1 MSKLILVI
9 VWFFASIG
17 VVSAQ
22 TISGTIADFQTHEVL
37 PFVNI
42 GIVGRDIGTV
52 TDENGHFA
60 ISAPNALSTD
70 TLRLSMV
77 GYTTQTWALAAFLQK
92 YPDKSTV
99 YLAPANIKLAGVT
112 IRPRNLRKR
121 ILGNES
127 ENKFMTAAFKINDLG
142 SELGVLIKTKKR
154 PTFVRRFNCF
164 VAHNS
169 YDTLFFRVNIYDTKN
184 GKPTNNILQQNV
196 FVEKVGFKEG
206 WIDIDLTSYNIN
218 VTNDFVISLEWVKD
232 LDVDMPKDM
241 SDKEARSRMR
251 RGEGLLFSVVPF
263 GSAALYRKASQ
274 GSWEKVTGLGVGF
287 NVEVEQEQ

>member
-1 MSKLILVI
+1 MSKLIFVI
-9 VWFFASIG
+9 IWFFASMW

-22 TISGTIADFQTHEVL
+22 TISGTIVDLQTHEVL

-42 GIVGRDIGTV
+42 GVVGRDVGTV
-52 TDENGHFA
+52 TDENGRFA
-60 ISAPNALSTD
+60 LSAPNAQATD

-77 GYTTQTWALAAFLQK
+77 GYVTQTWVLAAFLQK
-92 YPDKSTV
+92 YTDKSTV
-99 YLAPANIKLAGVT
+99 YLAPANIKLAAVT
-112 IRPRNLRKR
+112 ILPRNLKKR

-127 ENKFMTAAFKINDLG
+127 ENRYMTAAFKINDLG

-164 VAHNS
+164 VTHNS

-184 GKPTNNILQQNV
+184 GKPTNNLLQQNV
-196 FVEKVGFKEG
+196 FVEQVGFKEG
-206 WIDIDLTSYNIN
+206 WIHIDLTPYNIN

-232 LDVDMPKDM
+232 LDANMPKDI
-241 SDKEARSRMR
+241 SDKEARGRLR

-263 GSAALYRKASQ
+263 GAAALYRKASQ
-274 GSWEKVTGLGVGF
+274 GSWEKVSGLGVGF
-287 NVEVEQEQ
+287 NVEVEQEE